1 MANRYFI
8 GQGTVSVALRN
19 ANGTPQTFRS
29 LGNCPNLELS
39 VDEEFVEHY
48 ESESGFRRLDLMI
61 RTRLQ
66 VTFNFAVENFNLDNW
81 LMVYNGTIGSG
92 AADEDVIYAFNADP
106 VDLWVKFA
114 GMNLAEQRNP
124 VTLNIFRARL
134 QTPGGFAFIGEDVAK
149 VDLTGF
155 AQYDALNS
163 DKGGLFTITQKKAT

>member
-19 ANGTPQTFRS
+19 TNGTPQTFRS
-29 LGNCPNLELS
+29 LGNCPNLELN

-81 LMVYNGTIGSG
+81 LMIYNGSTGTG
-92 AADEDVIYAFNADP
+92 AADEEVIYAFNTDP
-106 VDLWVKFA
+106 VDFWLKFE
-114 GMNLAEQRNP
+114 GMNLAEQRKP
-124 VTLNIFRARL
+124 VTVNVFRARL

-163 DKGGLFTITQKKAT
+163 DKGGFFTITQKKAT